1 MPAALRG
8 GGGQNLRDHL
18 IATAARLIDQRGSA
32 DLAVR
37 DIAREAKVADG
48 VLYNYFQDKE
58 DLLAHALLA
67 HVGHVMTSGQQ
78 LLPPPGA
85 GTVAENLRLF
95 IDGGIALLQRVTP
108 AFAGLLSQRKVL
120 LRFHAMVGGDAAFE
134 PTAGGGNERSA
145 EPQGSGESPRGL
157 PDLLTTYLHAEQRL
171 GRVDAGADIDAAASL
186 IVGAIHGQILPRILF
201 NPPGTPITTP
211 PGLAARLAETVLH
224 GIAPKDSAIP

>member
-1 MPAALRG
+1 MPAALRS

-48 VLYNYFQDKE
+48 VLYNYFEDKE

-67 HVGHVMTSGQQ
+67 HVGHVMTSRQQ

-85 GTVAENLRLF
+85 GTVAANLRLF
-95 IDGGIALLQRVTP
+95 IDSGIAMLQRVTP

-120 LRFHAMVGGDAAFE
+120 LRFHAMVGGDAAFD
-134 PTAGGGNERSA
+134 PAAGGGNEHSAA
-145 EPQGSGESPRGL
+145 EPQGGESPRGL
-157 PDLLTTYLHAEQRL
+157 PDLLTTYLRAEQRL
-171 GRVDAGADIDAAASL
+171 GRVDAGADIAAAASL
-186 IVGAIHGQILPRILF
+186 IVGAIHGQILPRMLF